1 MREKTQVLN
10 FAVLQATREC
20 STSSSPASSFSVAL
34 QIATFESVL
43 HFTKQLRAFYYSRGV
58 LISFWLLNLHFHLIF
73 IFHLL
78 HNNSGSMKHETSH
91 KKCIQYRVH
100 QPNFL
105 LLFLCG
111 TREEEEQNVLPE
123 CAFLLWLEVF
133 YSSFSCFFTGEAFVG
148 NYTDTLSH
156 TLLVS
161 R

>member
-1 MREKTQVLN
+1 
-10 FAVLQATREC
+10 
-20 STSSSPASSFSVAL
+20 
-34 QIATFESVL
+34 
-43 HFTKQLRAFYYSRGV
+43 
-58 LISFWLLNLHFHLIF
+58 
-73 IFHLL
+73 
-78 HNNSGSMKHETSH
+78 MKHETSH

-148 NYTDTLSH
+148 NHTDTLSEEQKEEEVQILPISH